1 MKATFQLRIGMRC
14 RRAAARGSI
23 FAACLI
29 IWPSALSPETMH
41 YIDGNSLLI
50 DASLIQTSHSAAPVT
65 ETTKDQK
72 PTHTLKPTN
81 KVAEF
86 IADTPK
92 PTPKLA
98 SYKRPADPL
107 VKLASLDITT
117 NTSRKL
123 FIPPALPKTESSKKR
138 SDISVTP
145 SIMGSMEVQFND
157 WQRVSAW
164 NAVSVG
170 LQHDIAI
177 LKNCVE
183 TRFHC
188 ADGAIKQ
195 WAATLSPLKQKSEYQ
210 QLVAVNNIANRLTYT
225 RDSVRYGRKDYWAKP
240 SEMLAGAG
248 DCEDYALLKFASLQV
263 LGINK
268 GDMRIVVGQLT
279 DGTPHAVLAVKLE
292 NTEYILDNRQNDIRL
307 IDNSYIPKYS
317 VNLSHRW
324 THFFAKRT
332 S

>member
-1 MKATFQLRIGMRC
+1 
-14 RRAAARGSI
+14 
-23 FAACLI
+23 
-29 IWPSALSPETMH
+29 MH
-41 YIDGNSLLI
+41 YINSNSLLI
-50 DASLIQTSHSAAPVT
+50 DAPSVKTSLSATPIMART
-65 ETTKDQK
+65 ISQK
-72 PTHTLKPTN
+72 PAASLRPTN
-81 KVAEF
+81 EAAENR
-86 IADTPK
+86 ARPPK
-92 PTPKLA
+92 PTQKLVP
-98 SYKRPADPL
+98 YKVPYKKTATPI
-107 VKLASLDITT
+107 VKLASLDIGIDK
-117 NTSRKL
+117 SHKP
-123 FIPPALPKTESSKKR
+123 FSPPVLPKT
-138 SDISVTP
+138 DIPRKHSNVTVAP
-145 SIMGSMEVQFND
+145 SLMGSMEVQFND

-170 LQHDIAI
+170 LQHDIAT

-183 TRFHC
+183 SRFHC
-188 ADGAIKQ
+188 ADGTLKQ
-195 WAATLSPLKQKSEYQ
+195 WAATLSLLKQKSEYQ

-268 GDMRIVVGQLT
+268 SDMRVVVGQLT
-279 DGTPHAVLAVKLE
+279 DGTPHAVLAVKLG

-332 S
+332 A